1 MSHEEPSPYR
11 GADMLHID
19 SYHVFQIAQRI
30 MSHLSL
36 HNGVYHA
43 CFCDVVILRV
53 DLSVLKRVVYWAH

>member
-1 MSHEEPSPYR
+1 
-11 GADMLHID
+11 MLHID

-30 MSHLSL
+30 MFHLCL

-43 CFCDVVILRV
+43 CFSDAVILHV